1 MRSGL
6 SFGQYRDETKLTDLT
21 LSSSSFSWRE
31 AIAWSRQQGITE
43 FLAVGGGSVIDTA
56 KAANLFTVEKDAD
69 LFDYINAPVGKG
81 LPVRSTLR
89 PLIAIPTTAGTGSET
104 TGSAIVDIPS
114 LRFKTGIASRAL
126 KPMLGIV
133 DPRNTETCPRNV
145 HLSSG
150 LDTLFHALESYTAL
164 PYNERVPRPK
174 NPIERPAYQV
184 RLPSFAGCSP
194 ESRARLTS
202 HLMLTCVGPQSHQRR
217 LLDLGAQDS
226 HQLPPPGPARPDR
239 RPLARTDAPR
249 LDICRDRVRQCRRA
263 PLARSLLPLL
273 KPEQEWTKVQAEG
286 VRGGDAVDPPWYFG
300 RAQWTGRLPVYGS
313 FVPRPCASSVPSL
326 PLALKALTDP
336 AFLSAHHNAGHREI
350 LRVFGADGD
359 SLSVDDG
366 SLGLKMRETLIGF
379 LEGLGE
385 MPRGLEA
392 VGYKESDVDSL
403 VEGVLVRL
411 FSFLHPTTFTPL
423 KLTTLSALD
432 CSAPEARA
440 EPCA

>member
-1 MRSGL
+1 MRLGL
-6 SFGQYRDETKLTDLT
+6 SFGQSDETKLTHSI

-184 RLPSFAGCSP
+184 RLSPCVGCS
-194 ESRARLTS
+194 
-202 HLMLTCVGPQSHQRR
+202 
-217 LLDLGAQDS
+217 
-226 HQLPPPGPARPDR
+226 
-239 RPLARTDAPR
+239 
-249 LDICRDRVRQCRRA
+249 
-263 PLARSLLPLL
+263 L
-273 KPEQEWTKVQAEG
+273 KVVQG
-286 VRGGDAVDPPWYFG
+286 
-300 RAQWTGRLPVYGS
+300 
-313 FVPRPCASSVPSL
+313 
-326 PLALKALTDP
+326 
-336 AFLSAHHNAGHREI
+336 
-350 LRVFGADGD
+350 
-359 SLSVDDG
+359 
-366 SLGLKMRETLIGF
+366 
-379 LEGLGE
+379 
-385 MPRGLEA
+385 
-392 VGYKESDVDSL
+392 
-403 VEGVLVRL
+403 
-411 FSFLHPTTFTPL
+411 
-423 KLTTLSALD
+423 
-432 CSAPEARA
+432 
-440 EPCA
+440 